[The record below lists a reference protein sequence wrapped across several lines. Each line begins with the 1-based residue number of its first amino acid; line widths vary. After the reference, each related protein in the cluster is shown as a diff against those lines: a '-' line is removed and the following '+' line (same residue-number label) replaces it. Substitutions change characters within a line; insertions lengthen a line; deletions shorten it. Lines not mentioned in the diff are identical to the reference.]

1 MADINR
7 WGKDRLALAY
17 EGRIINAVYGRNGE
31 ISGEVKSIIEYLAD
45 EFDKLMGLSAE
56 ENKEVTKSAFSN
68 VRINGG
74 QKAFLKEDSW
84 QNDRAARA
92 YAMLKIKETLLYSKN
107 SNTVDG
113 KNHIVIKRG
122 DNWEA
127 VEERSQAAREPV
139 KPKEPSGFKKF
150 MNKTFNG
157 YSEEIEKYNREL
169 AKYNREVS
177 EYERSLATKRYDEL
191 WIREAE
197 STQSHSKG
205 NVVKRSLQELRANG
219 ELDKRIKEADTRTHI
234 NSKEYKAFLT
244 ALKNVN
250 DKWDEENRQENA
262 KDMISAYNRLEKA
275 CNDYIGRNSSPSS
288 DMGKKRLE
296 IVRNVLDA
304 MKEER
309 QSVEVLWDEA
319 DNSESFERLGDI
331 ATNAR
336 SLNVDN
342 GNYKKKKIGAATS
355 SRTLVETSDKKF
367 VFTEDS
373 EKRNYSPE
381 EIALY
386 IMNKHNLSE
395 DFKNK
400 FINGMVGSFISEELM
415 KLSDPEGIRK
425 FFREKGMSA
434 GEDKEKWD
442 RFADDLFAEI
452 KDVKQKGGGTRD
464 ILNFVKGYDLYGSAD
479 ENGSKGYRDGKALFE
494 RYLEGTLFLENTIMG
509 KQSIDDKIRFL
520 KKSGFEDTDSKNVR
534 DFLTEAGAAIN
545 GHYVAGKAGI
555 DRYRRWALNERNV
568 ATSEIASLLG
578 CPDAVAKSVRAKFEN
593 KNGVAMDFA
602 EGESYKYFIG
612 DKADEIRENT
622 MAEENGYLK
631 KKIAD
636 LQILDCICGQIDR
649 HMGNVIFT
657 VDDKTRSV
665 TDIKGID
672 NDMSFGLQGV
682 RNHGYHSI
690 EMGLIRVVDKD
701 TLNSINA
708 ISKEV
713 LDYRL
718 KDLLSEDEIDA
729 LWGRVNVVKDW
740 LNSDKVTKLSG
751 EEWNKKSWSELS
763 AGAESGYNI
772 EKKRNLFFK
781 AGKHILPRGYEYNK
795 RNVKNMVDEGND
807 FVKGIQENQMNRN
820 ENVNEIGGNGGRA
833 K

>member
-1 MADINR
+1 MAYIRKWD
-7 WGKDRLALAY
+7 KDRLAAAY
-17 EGRIINAVYGRNGE
+17 ESSILDAVYGRKE
-31 ISGEVKSIIEYLAD
+31 IPEEAKSIIEYLAE
-45 EFDKLMGLSAE
+45 EFDSFMGLEKE
-56 ENKEVTKSAFSN
+56 ENIEKTKDAFSN
-68 VRINGG
+68 IRINGG

-84 QNDRAARA
+84 RNDRAARA
-92 YAMLKIKETLLYSKN
+92 YAMLKIRETILYSKN
-107 SNTVDG
+107 DRTADG
-113 KNHIVIKRG
+113 KNHIAFKQG
-122 DNWEA
+122 DVWEA
-127 VEERSQAAREPV
+127 LTEAEQRTREPV

-150 MNKTFNG
+150 MHRAFNG
-157 YSEEIEKYNREL
+157 YSEEIEKYNREV

-177 EYERSLATKRYDEL
+177 EYEKSLVSQRYNDL
-191 WIREAE
+191 GVKEAE
-197 STQSHSKG
+197 SAQEHSKT
-205 NVVKRSLQELRANG
+205 NVVKKSLQDLRKGG
-219 ELDKRIKEADTRTHI
+219 ELERRIKEADTRTHI
-234 NSKEYKAFLT
+234 NSREYKAFLS
-244 ALKNVN
+244 ALNNVN
-250 DKWDEENRQENA
+250 KKWDNDATEVNA
-262 KDMISAYNRLEKA
+262 KDMISAYNTLEKA
-275 CNDYIGRNSSPSS
+275 CADYIGKNSSPSS
-288 DMGKKRLE
+288 DIGKKRLE
-296 IVRNVLDA
+296 IVNSVLKA
-304 MKEER
+304 VKEER

-319 DNSESFERLGDI
+319 ENSESFERLGDI
-331 ATNAR
+331 ASNAR
-336 SLNVDN
+336 SINVDN
-342 GNYKKKKIGAATS
+342 GNYSKKKIGAATS

-386 IMNKHNLSE
+386 IMDKHNLSK
-395 DFKNK
+395 DFKDK

-415 KLSDPEGIRK
+415 KLSDPEGIRE
-425 FFREKGMSA
+425 FFREKGMSP

-464 ILNFVKGYDLYGSAD
+464 ILNFVKGYDLYGPAD
-479 ENGSKGYRDGKALFE
+479 ESGSKGYRDGKALFE
-494 RYLEGTLFLENTIMG
+494 RYLEGSLFLENAIMG
-509 KQSIDDKIRFL
+509 RQSIDDKIRFL
-520 KKSGFEDTDSKNVR
+520 KKSGFKDADSKNVR
-534 DFLTEAGAAIN
+534 EFLTEAEAAIN
-545 GHYVAGKAGI
+545 GHYVAEKAGI

-568 ATSEIASLLG
+568 ATSEVASLLG
-578 CPDAVAKSVRAKFEN
+578 CSDTVAKSVRSKFEN
-593 KNGVAMDFA
+593 KDGVAMDFA
-602 EGESYKYFIG
+602 EGKSYEYFRG
-612 DKADEIRENT
+612 DYADDVRENT

-672 NDMSFGLQGV
+672 NDMSFGLGGV

-740 LNSDKVTKLSG
+740 LKSDKVAKLSG
-751 EEWNKKSWSELS
+751 KEWNEKSWSELS
-763 AGAESGYNI
+763 AGADNGYSQ
-772 EKKRNLFFK
+772 EKNRNLFYK
-781 AGKHILPRGYEYNK
+781 VGKHILPRGYEHNK
-795 RNVKNMVDEGND
+795 SSVRNMVNEGVD
-807 FVKGIQENQMNRN
+807 FVNRIQQNQMNRN
-820 ENVNEIGGNGGRA
+820 ENIDEIGGKGGRVR
-833 K
+833 